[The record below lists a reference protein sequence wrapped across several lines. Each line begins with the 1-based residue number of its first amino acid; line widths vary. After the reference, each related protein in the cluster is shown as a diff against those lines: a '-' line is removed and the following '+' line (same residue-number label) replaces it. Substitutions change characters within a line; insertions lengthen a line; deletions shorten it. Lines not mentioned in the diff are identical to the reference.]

1 MKNFITLYL
10 EINNSNFAFFVVS
23 NENLDNIKII
33 YKLEIP
39 LSGITDNRFS
49 DFELSFKTI
58 KENIYLIEKKYY
70 I

>member
-10 EINNSNFAFFVVS
+10 EINNSNFFFVVS

-39 LSGITDNRFS
+39 LSGLLII
-49 DFELSFKTI
+49 DFLTL
-58 KENIYLIEKKYY
+58 NYLLKQ
-70 I
+70 